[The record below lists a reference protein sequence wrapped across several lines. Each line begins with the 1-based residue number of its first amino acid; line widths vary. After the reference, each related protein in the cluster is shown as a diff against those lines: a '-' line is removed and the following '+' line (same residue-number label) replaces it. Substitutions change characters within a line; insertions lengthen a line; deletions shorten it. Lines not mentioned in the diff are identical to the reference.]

1 MDNADFDLLRFLRQL
16 WSFIKRLFF
25 FLLKFLVI
33 VFLFEILFYATDF
46 DFLDW
51 VKEKAEISIIS
62 ALGILGTLLW
72 KIRKIEASE
81 RRRKERRQR
90 AIRAE
95 ETTQE
100 GPSGKGEPPSREK
113 KTMGTRAGA
122 FLGAALQ
129 AASKSGFCCL
139 IAFCCLWLLMPACAA
154 HFHPVAGA
162 INQINQYAEDV
173 RQSKQQPTSQQPT
186 PQQPDNGPETQTVPQ
201 AQGVESEPPANSNFL
216 EDPMNYLEL
225 TKGDYDQ
232 VYFRNS
238 EWEIKD
244 WTDQAAVNSTVT
256 QFVKHLRSQEK
267 PNKFDV
273 EASSTMKLDVSN
285 ADTDYDAMTCSTQL
299 DTTINTHLEAWA
311 HPKYGLAWLLTNEYQ
326 EYGDHYYKENG
337 HFETVEYY
345 YGQSIIWAEEALK
358 FESVKDYQI
367 KLLLTYIGTRYHD
380 IADYAEEGST
390 AKQHATVLY
399 NAFVAIKNLDFG

>member
-16 WSFIKRLFF
+16 RSFIKRLIF
-25 FLLKFLVI
+25 FLLKFLVM
-33 VFLFEILFYATDF
+33 VFLFELFFYAINF
-46 DFLDW
+46 DFLAC
-51 VKEKAEISIIS
+51 VIANTKISIGGMLV
-62 ALGILGTLLW
+62 ALFASFLEIY
-72 KIRKIEASE
+72 KIEGSE

-90 AIRAE
+90 AIRAG

-100 GPSGKGEPPSREK
+100 GPSGKGEPPSRK
-113 KTMGTRAGA
+113 KETMGTRAGA

-129 AASKSGFCCL
+129 AASKSGLCCL

-162 INQINQYAEDV
+162 INQIIQYSENV
-173 RQSKQQPTSQQPT
+173 RQSKRQPAPQQPA

-201 AQGVESEPPANSNFL
+201 TQGAEPESPANSNFL

-232 VYFRNS
+232 VYFGNS

-256 QFVKHLRSQEK
+256 QFVKRFRAQKK
-267 PNKFDV
+267 PNQFDV

-285 ADTDYDAMTCSTQL
+285 ADTDYDAMTRSTQL

-345 YGQSIIWAEEALK
+345 YGKSIIWAEEALK
-358 FESVKDYQI
+358 FESVTDDQVKT
-367 KLLLTYIGTRYHD
+367 LLSYISYRYHD
-380 IADYAEEGST
+380 IADYAEEGS
-390 AKQHATVLY
+390 AARQHATVLY
-399 NAFVAIKNLDFG
+399 NAFAAIKNLDFG